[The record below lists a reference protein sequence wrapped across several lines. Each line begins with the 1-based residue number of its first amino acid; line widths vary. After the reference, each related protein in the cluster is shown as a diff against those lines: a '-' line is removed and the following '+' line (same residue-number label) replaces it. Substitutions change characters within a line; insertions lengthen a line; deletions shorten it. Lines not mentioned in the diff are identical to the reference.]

1 MSSGAENLKNNKS
14 IAILDAA
21 ERGGYGVVS
30 VVCVRAFPFCTY
42 DISENQ
48 QSCQMEAS
56 QWMYQC
62 QSRGN
67 GL

>member
-1 MSSGAENLKNNKS
+1 MSSGAEKLKNNKS

-30 VVCVRAFPFCTY
+30 VVCVRAFPFCAH

-48 QSCQMEAS
+48 QGC
-56 QWMYQC
+56 
-62 QSRGN
+62 
-67 GL
+67 